1 MQPSD
6 VILYIVLSFLPY
18 GEEISQD
25 VEVAIKQP
33 DMETCENLLAD
44 LEITEAPEIL
54 IFGTHL
60 DIDAY
65 CFSVKA
71 LVSEYYEE

>member
-1 MQPSD
+1 MLDTNS
-6 VILYIVLSFLPY
+6 
-18 GEEISQD
+18 
-25 VEVAIKQP
+25 KR
-33 DMETCENLLAD
+33 
-44 LEITEAPEIL
+44 LEFCRKSNEIL